1 MSHVFD
7 DSQAIDLD
15 DFNFVDG
22 DGEEGGI
29 DLTGDEFEN
38 LLAAFN

>member
-15 DFNFVDG
+15 DFNFGDG